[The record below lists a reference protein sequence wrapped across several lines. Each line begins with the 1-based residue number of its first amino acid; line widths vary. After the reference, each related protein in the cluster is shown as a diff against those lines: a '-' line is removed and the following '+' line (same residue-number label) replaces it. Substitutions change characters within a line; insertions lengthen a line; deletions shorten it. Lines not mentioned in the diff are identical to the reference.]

1 MLTDLTIK
9 NFAIIDELHLTFNHG
24 FNVLTGETGA
34 GKSIIV
40 DAISLLLGA
49 RGNIEWIRAGT
60 KSTQLEGLF
69 YLSTNLQAQ
78 INPILIA
85 EGLEGDSEEYL
96 LLGRE
101 IRVGKRNFCR
111 VNGRTVSLNL
121 LQQLAE
127 PLIDIHG
134 QHQHLSLLH
143 TKQHQAFL
151 DRFGG
156 IDNVRESMAT
166 EYRQLQTVNK
176 ELRHLQQNAQQIARR
191 VDQLTYQINEIESAD
206 LEVGEDS
213 KLATEQTRLSN
224 IEKLNELISTTYHTL
239 VEEIEEKSSATDSIG
254 QVVRNLTALVRID
267 KSGTSMLNLA
277 ENISYLM
284 DDLANQIQTYIEEID
299 FNPHRL
305 QEVEERLSIIYLL
318 KRKYGNTIPEILNFA
333 ERAKTELN
341 NVNNAEERIEKL
353 KMEKHNLRMKVGK
366 LASNLSKKR
375 QAIAKRLSQDV
386 ESELQM
392 LGMEKTIFEVHIEQ
406 IPFSE
411 GSTKPHFVNS
421 VFVDDKTYKCDERG
435 IDQIEFL
442 IAPNPGEPPKA
453 MNRIA
458 SGGETSRIML
468 ALKTVLALADKTP
481 TLIFDEIDQG
491 IGGRMGMT
499 VGYKLWNLTHQTYHQ
514 VLCVTH
520 LPQIASFGDMHY
532 HVSKHIEDRRT
543 RTDVHSLHDESQIE
557 ELAQMIGT
565 LSEATKLSATDLLRQ
580 ADALKK
586 NCLPPPP

>member
-224 IEKLNELISTTYHTL
+224 IEKLNEL
-239 VEEIEEKSSATDSIG
+239 
-254 QVVRNLTALVRID
+254 
-267 KSGTSMLNLA
+267 
-277 ENISYLM
+277 ISYLM